1 MIVLKDVAKT
11 YVAGRREVVALKGIN
26 LQIQDGEF
34 VVVRGPSGSGKTT
47 LLMLISAMLQPTR
60 GSIEVGGRDL
70 QAMSTREKTD
80 FRARTVGFIFQMFHL
95 IPYLNVVENVVLASG
110 AALQGQAPVRAGELL
125 LQLGLGDKALQM
137 PSELSTGERQRT
149 AIARALLNRPK
160 ILLADEPT
168 GNLDPENAAT
178 VFRHLADFQKQ
189 GGTVIVATHAH
200 EAGALATRVLSL
212 RNGEAARVS

>member
-1 MIVLKDVAKT
+1 MIVLKDIAKT
-11 YVAGRREVVALKGIN
+11 YVAGRREVVVLKGIN
-26 LQIQDGEF
+26 LQIQNGEF
-34 VVVRGPSGSGKTT
+34 VVFRGPSGSGKTT
-47 LLMLISAMLQPTR
+47 LLMLIAAMLQPTR
-60 GSIEVGGRDL
+60 GSVEVDGRDL
-70 QAMSTREKTD
+70 QAMSAREKTD

-95 IPYLNVVENVVLASG
+95 IPYLNVAENVTLASG
-110 AALQGQAPVRAGELL
+110 ALRQGHGLARANELL
-125 LQLGLGDKALQM
+125 LRLGLSEKALQM

-178 VFRHLADFQKQ
+178 VFRHLADFQRQ

-200 EAGALATRVLSL
+200 EAADLATRVLSI
-212 RNGEAARVS
+212 RNGEAV